1 MEPQGRKRLAT
12 SDVVVT
18 VLARLFSKLL
28 PVILI
33 ATILLICLAVYG
45 IAWFLQNRS

>member
-1 MEPQGRKRLAT
+1 MEPQGRKRLTT

-18 VLARLFSKLL
+18 VLARFFSRLL
-28 PVILI
+28 PYVLI

-45 IAWFLQNRS
+45 IAWVLQNRS

>member
-1 MEPQGRKRLAT
+1 MEPQGRKRLTT

-18 VLARLFSKLL
+18 VLARFFSRLL
-28 PVILI
+28 PFVLI

-45 IAWFLQNRS
+45 IAWVLQNRS

>member
-18 VLARLFSKLL
+18 VLARFFSKVL
-28 PVILI
+28 PYVLI
-33 ATILLICLAVYG
+33 ATILLICLAVYAV
-45 IAWFLQNRS
+45 AWLMQKRS